1 VSTRPQLAAEP
12 RSVIGKKVSV
22 LRRQGILPAVLYGH
36 GHDSEAIQLDA
47 HEFEVLRRR
56 TARNA
61 LVDLKVSGRRVQP
74 VLLKGIAENPVSR
87 KPIHVDFYV
96 VEMTE
101 ELTVDVPIVLV
112 GISSAVEK
120 MGGMLMHQRDI
131 VSVRALPG
139 DLPVSIELDIS
150 PLVDLDST
158 LHVSD
163 LIVPPGVTIVTEG
176 SDPVARV
183 THSRVEEEAVETA
196 PATLAAA
203 VSDEASAES

>member
-36 GHDSEAIQLDA
+36 GHGSEAIQLDA

-61 LVDLKVSGRRVQP
+61 LVDLKVADRRVQP
-74 VLLKGIAENPVSR
+74 VLLQGIAEHPVGR
-87 KPIHVDFYV
+87 HPIHVDFYV
-96 VEMTE
+96 VKMTE

-112 GISSAVEK
+112 GESSAVDK
-120 MGGMLMHQRDI
+120 LGGMLMHQRDI

-150 PLVDLDST
+150 PLVDFEAT

-163 LIVPPGVTIVTEG
+163 LIVPKGVTIVTEG

-183 THSRVEEEAVETA
+183 THSRGEEVSEAA
-196 PATLAAA
+196 PATPAAA
-203 VSDEASAES
+203 VTDEASTES

>member
-183 THSRVEEEAVETA
+183 THSRVEEEAVEAA

>member
-1 VSTRPQLAAEP
+1 MSTRPQLAASP
-12 RSVIGKKVSV
+12 RTVIGKKVSV

-36 GHDSEAIQLDA
+36 GHDSEPIQLDA

-61 LVDLKVSGRRVQP
+61 LVDLKVGDRRVQP
-74 VLLKGIAENPVSR
+74 VLLQGIAENPVSR
-87 KPIHVDFYV
+87 KPVHVDFYV
-96 VEMTE
+96 VKMTE

-112 GISSAVEK
+112 GDSVAVEK
-120 MGGMLMHQRDI
+120 LGGMLMHQRDI

-150 PLVDLDST
+150 SLVDFEAT

-163 LIVPPGVTIVTEG
+163 LTVPHGVTIVTDG
-176 SDPVARV
+176 ADPVARV
-183 THSRVEEEAVETA
+183 THARGEEAAE
-196 PATLAAA
+196 PAVVATPAAA
-203 VSDEASAES
+203 TEEASAAS